1 MKKIF
6 FLITLIVLVLFT
18 DALPQ
23 WATNGATVNIPNGKI
38 ISYQGTI
45 ATTDTLTTNP
55 FSLSDIT
62 NDFSTNPLKVGVI
75 LSGGTA
81 STQKI
86 SAFLQGSYDL
96 TNWFNVD
103 TVSVSDSATT
113 HLVKSLDL
121 NSYKVPYLRIRVL
134 GTSGNSS
141 TVFKYKVYAYRKA
154 E

>member
-6 FLITLIVLVLFT
+6 FLITLITAFLT
-18 DALPQ
+18 TAALPQ

-45 ATTDTLTTNP
+45 ASTDTLTTNP
-55 FSLSDIT
+55 FSLTDIT

-81 STQKI
+81 STRKI

-96 TNWFNVD
+96 SNWFNVD
-103 TVSVSDSATT
+103 TVSTSDSASTY
-113 HLVKSLDL
+113 LVKSLDL
-121 NSYKVPYLRIRVL
+121 NSYKVPYLRIRAL
-134 GTSGNSS
+134 GTAGNSS
-141 TVFKYKVYAYRKA
+141 TVFAYKVYAYRKA
-154 E
+154 D

>member
-1 MKKIF
+1 MKRSILVIALIA
-6 FLITLIVLVLFT
+6 FLTTVAF
-18 DALPQ
+18 PQ

-55 FSLSDIT
+55 FSLTDIT

-96 TNWFNVD
+96 SNWFNVD

-121 NSYKVPYLRIRVL
+121 NSYKVPYLRIRAL
-134 GTSGNSS
+134 GTSGNVA
-141 TVFKYKVYAYRKA
+141 TVFKYKVFAYRKA